1 MSEKSYQKSSG
12 SRKYGS
18 ERKNNLKESTSV
30 ITVRIDKELND
41 NLDKL
46 RMKLGISKAELIRN
60 YLKMSYYIIKQ
71 KSSIKSLNRRDFIVI
86 KKSFLRKLI
95 EDKEEEEQIGLGEK
109 LARFINDIATINGK
123 EDDLDYKLSLC
134 DNLGFFPKDIDDEGY
149 ILITKKFGSRKFVE
163 SFIWKLFKE
172 NNFNLNWIES
182 KIESQ
187 SKIKTA
193 YEKQVQPVER
203 SSSHYSFEYARITE

>member
-1 MSEKSYQKSSG
+1 MSEKSYQKSSD

-95 EDKEEEEQIGLGEK
+95 EDKEEEEQIELGEK

-149 ILITKKFGSRKFVE
+149 ILISKKFGSRKFVE
-163 SFIWKLFKE
+163 SFTWKLFKE